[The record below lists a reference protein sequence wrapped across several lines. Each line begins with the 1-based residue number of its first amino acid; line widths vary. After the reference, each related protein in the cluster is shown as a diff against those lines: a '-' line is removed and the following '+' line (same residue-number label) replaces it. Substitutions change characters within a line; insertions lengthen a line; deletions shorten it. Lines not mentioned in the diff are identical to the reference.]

1 VAGVAYEALRV
12 ADAPRAGRWVR
23 PLLAPGLALQRVT
36 TRPPTDDQVEVAI
49 AAVRAALRTGDAVDG
64 LGGAVDGL
72 GEERAVS

>member
-1 VAGVAYEALRV
+1 
-12 ADAPRAGRWVR
+12 
-23 PLLAPGLALQRVT
+23 VT